1 MLNKVKDKA
10 LGLSVKLESAAVGAA
25 LGLSSIGVAYAGESD
40 APSGASGEVF
50 GQISQASGTL
60 KDSIMNVARPVA
72 ILSMVVCFGLSMVSF
87 FDAKLTKFFRGA
99 GFASLGAYLLMKLV
113 PAIINYA
120 DTLFA

>member
-40 APSGASGEVF
+40 APSGEVF

-60 KDSIMNVARPVA
+60 KDSIMNVAKPVA
-72 ILSMVVCFGLSMVSF
+72 ILSMVICFGLSMVSF